1 MVNWASGLLVV
12 VCVAYFTIYFSPQTV
27 IAKTYDLHFFY
38 RWKTKMASCA
48 RRAATTSAC
57 ETLLVPRI
65 VIAAMLL
72 SISDPDF
79 YPDSAPEYGNP
90 ALDIQSRSRF
100 QPRSPNT
107 PSIWEGQG
115 TPHIFQSLIVPA
127 WRLSSGMTPLATSW
141 TFSLPCCRRVEHINM
156 PEKDPCAHTGNAKDI
171 GMT

>member
-1 MVNWASGLLVV
+1 
-12 VCVAYFTIYFSPQTV
+12 
-27 IAKTYDLHFFY
+27 
-38 RWKTKMASCA
+38 MASCA

-100 QPRSPNT
+100 QPSLAQYPKHMGRARDTPYLPIAHSPRLA
-107 PSIWEGQG
+107 
-115 TPHIFQSLIVPA
+115 SLIGHDTVGNELDFFPA
-127 WRLSSGMTPLATSW
+127 MLSTG
-141 TFSLPCCRRVEHINM
+141 R
-156 PEKDPCAHTGNAKDI
+156 AH
-171 GMT
+171 